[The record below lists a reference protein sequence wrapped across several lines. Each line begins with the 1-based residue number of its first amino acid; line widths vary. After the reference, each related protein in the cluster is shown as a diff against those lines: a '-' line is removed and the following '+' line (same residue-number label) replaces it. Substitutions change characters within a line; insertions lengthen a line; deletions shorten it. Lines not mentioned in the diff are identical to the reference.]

1 MRFVTALTVLAC
13 LSSPPQDKEKLK
25 TALKDAEVR
34 GDWVYDDL
42 DVGLAQA
49 KKAGKPAFVVF
60 RCVP

>member
-1 MRFVTALTVLAC
+1 MRIATLAVLAC
-13 LSSPPQDKEKLK
+13 LTAPQDKDKLK
-25 TALKDAEVR
+25 TALKDVEVR

-42 DVGLAQA
+42 DAGLAQA

>member
-1 MRFVTALTVLAC
+1 MMNVLLLLALQA
-13 LSSPPQDKEKLK
+13 PAAPDKDRLR

-42 DVGLAQA
+42 DAGLARA
-49 KKAGKPAFVVF
+49 KAEGKPAFVVL

>member
-1 MRFVTALTVLAC
+1 MRFITILAVLAC
-13 LSSPPQDKEKLK
+13 LPQDKDKLK

-42 DVGLAQA
+42 DAGLAQA
-49 KKAGKPAFVVF
+49 KKAGKPAFVVL

>member
-1 MRFVTALTVLAC
+1 MRVATLTVLAC
-13 LSSPPQDKEKLK
+13 LAAGPQDKDKLK
-25 TALKDAEVR
+25 AALKDVEVR

-42 DVGLAQA
+42 DAGLAQA

>member
-1 MRFVTALTVLAC
+1 MNVTLLAALLA
-13 LSSPPQDKEKLK
+13 SPLQDKDKLR

-42 DVGLAQA
+42 DAGLARA
-49 KKAGKPAFVVF
+49 KAEGKPAFVVL

>member
-1 MRFVTALTVLAC
+1 MTIAALAVLAC
-13 LSSPPQDKEKLK
+13 LTAPQDKEKLK
-25 TALKDAEVR
+25 TALKDVEVR

-42 DVGLAQA
+42 EAGLAQA